1 MADSSAVLQK
11 KKEVQ
16 DLARKYG
23 VEDYIGTQRLEMAD
37 AYIQMWAKDSKSLD
51 SLAANSLWLDT
62 KGEIEDM
69 MASLSLE
76 QNSKSSLYL
85 LGASATGQ
93 VNFDEVRQAYVDG
106 WNTLMQQYGN
116 VISSMNQVAMTD
128 LERKRDR
135 FMAQLPAFGL
145 ADEKVK
151 YSLLA
156 SNDLRAIE
164 GELQQL
170 VANTKVNEGKME
182 LAKRETTRTMILSEA
197 ESGFKSGRLPQQ
209 VYQEIKT
216 LIGRGNSLFN
226 GQVKSIPMF
235 KTDPDA
241 LFQEMD
247 RVLSKASLLLKT
259 QENAFSLAGISK
271 KHDPSYKQYS
281 KVAGSTGMTGDGIR
295 VVKTQ
300 NMIYNT
306 VPKKHGELV
315 SHFSNPPQV
324 FPNSNQVPPE
334 ATVVP
339 ANLSVWN
346 QKPSFT
352 NPSSVYRDQGML
364 TQFDQ
369 YRQGVFG
376 SKAKQS
382 PLNQHRNAGLMGTG
396 LGESKGE
403 SKGALEYLS
412 SSKIVQIA
420 SVLTAGYVV
429 GKAVTSKMRM
439 KPSNPLPSADPFNP
453 SQF

>member
-145 ADEKVK
+145 ADEKVN

-295 VVKTQ
+295 VVKTE

-306 VPKKHGELV
+306 IPKK
-315 SHFSNPPQV
+315 QV

-382 PLNQHRNAGLMGTG
+382 PSNQHRNAGLMGTG

-412 SSKIVQIA
+412 RSKLVQIFI
-420 SVLTAGYVV
+420 VVTGGYVV
-429 GKAVTSKMRM
+429 GKAIKGTMSSR
-439 KPSNPLPSADPFNP
+439 PANFTLSDRGTHYQQEEWRL
-453 SQF
+453 